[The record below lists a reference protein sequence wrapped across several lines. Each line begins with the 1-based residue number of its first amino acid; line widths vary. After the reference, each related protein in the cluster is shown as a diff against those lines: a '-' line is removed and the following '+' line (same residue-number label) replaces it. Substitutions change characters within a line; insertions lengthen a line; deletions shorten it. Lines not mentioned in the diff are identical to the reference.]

1 MTAFGWFI
9 PPSQIFHLMSCSSS
23 DEETAFKV
31 HFHLTFHSSPLRGPV
46 FSHHKPGSRQVNL
59 FFDIIYIASCSFSMP
74 SSFPSYLQ
82 LERQMKIQ
90 DRSPCASL
98 CRISKP
104 LQVQSIFLRGMLS
117 GLKIE
122 GEERWNISSRSI
134 QMQTAGWPWESY
146 FTSLSCFLSLWNK
159 NHV

>member
-1 MTAFGWFI
+1 MI
-9 PPSQIFHLMSCSSS
+9 HPSFSDFHLMSCSFS
-23 DEETAFKV
+23 DEETAFEV
-31 HFHLTFHSSPLRGPV
+31 HFHLTFHSSPISGPV
-46 FSHHKPGSRQVNL
+46 FRHHKPGSRQVNL

-74 SSFPSYLQ
+74 SSFPNCYLQ

-104 LQVQSIFLRGMLS
+104 LQLQSIFLRGMLS

-122 GEERWNISSRSI
+122 GEKRRNISSSI
-134 QMQTAGWPWESY
+134 QMKTAR
-146 FTSLSCFLSLWNK
+146 
-159 NHV
+159 